1 MPHQTGRMHADVKRQ
16 PKQNFLRRLLCNY
29 TNKNHTWYPFP
40 SPSIAIQITTTPPTN
55 QQPMDP
61 DLDSGLF
68 GIQLS
73 DSEDG
78 SNNDSEPAEGTRP
91 KKGEAN
97 TPVDRT
103 AQSEEE
109 FQAVRREY
117 RVKVE
122 NGEIWKTIQLPV
134 GPGRVSKPDAQ
145 ALLHAV
151 EELYF
156 FRRYSDGANFARAIL
171 SSNGDEG
178 GPIGL
183 DEDTK
188 KLLRYYETKCIEKQG

>member
-1 MPHQTGRMHADVKRQ
+1 
-16 PKQNFLRRLLCNY
+16 
-29 TNKNHTWYPFP
+29 
-40 SPSIAIQITTTPPTN
+40 
-55 QQPMDP
+55 MDP

-78 SNNDSEPAEGTRP
+78 SNDSEPAEGTRP
-91 KKGEAN
+91 PKKGESS

-122 NGEIWKTIQLPV
+122 NGEIWKTIQLPL
-134 GPGRVSKPDAQ
+134 GPGRIPKPEAQ

-151 EELYF
+151 ESYYF
-156 FRRYSDGANFARAIL
+156 FRRYSEGAKFARTIL
-171 SSNGDEG
+171 GRNGSEGIDEE
-178 GPIGL
+178 GPSGL

-188 KLLRYYETKCIEKQG
+188 KLLRYYEKKCNEKV

>member
-1 MPHQTGRMHADVKRQ
+1 
-16 PKQNFLRRLLCNY
+16 
-29 TNKNHTWYPFP
+29 
-40 SPSIAIQITTTPPTN
+40 
-55 QQPMDP
+55 MDP

-78 SNNDSEPAEGTRP
+78 SNDSEPAEGTRP
-91 KKGEAN
+91 KKGEASA
-97 TPVDRT
+97 PVDRT

-117 RVKVE
+117 KVKVE
-122 NGEIWKTIQLPV
+122 NGEIWKTIKLPL
-134 GPGRVSKPDAQ
+134 GPGRVPKPEAQ

-156 FRRYSDGANFARAIL
+156 FRRYSDGAKFARAIL
-171 SSNGDEG
+171 SGGENENGNGE

-188 KLLRYYETKCIEKQG
+188 KLLKYYESKCIEKKG

>member
-1 MPHQTGRMHADVKRQ
+1 
-16 PKQNFLRRLLCNY
+16 
-29 TNKNHTWYPFP
+29 
-40 SPSIAIQITTTPPTN
+40 
-55 QQPMDP
+55 MDP

-78 SNNDSEPAEGTRP
+78 SNDSEPAEGTRP
-91 KKGEAN
+91 KKGGAS

-109 FQAVRREY
+109 FQAVQREY

-122 NGEIWKTIQLPV
+122 NGEIWKTIQLPL
-134 GPGRVSKPDAQ
+134 GPGRVPKPEAQ

-156 FRRYSDGANFARAIL
+156 FRRYSEGAKLAQAIL
-171 SSNGDEG
+171 GGDESENIKEK
-178 GPIGL
+178 GPSGL

-188 KLLRYYETKCIEKQG
+188 KLLRYYEKKCNEKV

>member
-1 MPHQTGRMHADVKRQ
+1 
-16 PKQNFLRRLLCNY
+16 
-29 TNKNHTWYPFP
+29 
-40 SPSIAIQITTTPPTN
+40 
-55 QQPMDP
+55 MDP

-78 SNNDSEPAEGTRP
+78 SNDSEPAEGTRP

-122 NGEIWKTIQLPV
+122 NGEIWKTIKLPL

-156 FRRYSDGANFARAIL
+156 FRRYADGANFARAVL
-171 SSNGDEG
+171 SGNGDGEE
-178 GPIGL
+178 PFGL

-188 KLLRYYETKCIEKQG
+188 KLLRYYETKCIDKKC